1 MENSSARVLEF
12 DPLRDLLRGYAASDL
27 GRARVAEI
35 APSVDLAWIES
46 QHQLTSEIREFR
58 RAGGGFEFAGLSD
71 ISRPLEKS
79 HIEGAALETTEIRDV
94 ILVVD
99 RAAQWRE
106 IAFKP
111 PQGLKTD
118 WAAVRQLSSAI
129 ADFTDFL
136 RSFQNKILPDGTL
149 DDRASPELASIRRE
163 IEKQRRA
170 IQQSLQSYLRR
181 LSEGGS
187 AQEEVITVRGE
198 RFVIPVKAEHKR
210 RVQGVVHGASSSGQT
225 VFVEPLETI
234 EQNNELVRLL
244 EDELAEV
251 HRILLEM
258 TRRIGERA
266 EEIRTVVDILAELE
280 LQFAKARFAED
291 YDCVAPLF
299 TRNAHSEGSDR
310 GATRALAR
318 PPAAEGAP
326 PLSLAVLERQGGSVD
341 FARSSSALVVRDA
354 RHPLLERNLRS
365 KAPPSRKER
374 EKDGAPSAG
383 RSTRTVVPTTIDLE
397 GDQREL
403 IITGPN
409 TGGKTVALKTVGLL
423 ALMAQSGIP
432 VPASRMEMPVFDAV
446 LADIGDYQSIEQNL
460 STFSAHVTNIDRLS
474 RTATARSLVL
484 LDELGSA
491 TDPEEGAALA
501 VAIAEHFL
509 KTGCFTII
517 STHHTSLK
525 VFAANSPGVV
535 NASVGFDEAT
545 LKPTYEL
552 KLGVPGASAGI
563 NIAQRL
569 GLNSAIIQSAR
580 SRLGSQA
587 RDVGQFLD
595 RLHADLR
602 EAEAERLRLRDKEN
616 ELDRERAR
624 LASEGKREQQEKV
637 RQMEKKLET
646 LLRDF
651 EYHAR
656 EAVNAI
662 QDRMAAQKV
671 SKDAERRIAKLRRD
685 FREQFDSSVVA
696 HVSGADRDDPN
707 AQPGLVQQVS
717 EGDFVKLKSV
727 GRNAKVA
734 RRLDDKHFEVEVGSM
749 KMRVA
754 REDIAE
760 VVSRASDSPVS
771 AARAKGVSV
780 ALERDENVPSE
791 INVIG
796 HTLDDAT
803 REVEKF
809 VDRAFLAGLPRVR
822 IVHGSGM
829 GILRKSLRQFLQK
842 HPHVE
847 SVAEPPQREGGAGA
861 TVAELKT

>member
-1 MENSSARVLEF
+1 MENSSASVLEF
-12 DPLRDLLRGYAASDL
+12 GALRDLLRGYATSDL
-27 GRARVAEI
+27 GRARVEKL
-35 APSVDLAWIES
+35 APSVELAWIQN

-58 RAGGGFEFAGLSD
+58 RAGGSFEFAGLSD
-71 ISRPLEKS
+71 ISRLLEKS
-79 HIEGAALETTEIRDV
+79 QIAGAALETTEIRDV
-94 ILVVD
+94 IIAVD
-99 RAAQWRE
+99 RSAQWRE
-106 IAFKP
+106 IALKP
-111 PQGLKTD
+111 PHGMKGD
-118 WAAVRQLSSAI
+118 WDAVRQLSSAI
-129 ADFTDFL
+129 ADFSDFL
-136 RSFQNKILPDGTL
+136 RTFQNKILPDGTL

-170 IQQSLQSYLRR
+170 IQQSLQSFLRR
-181 LSEGGS
+181 LSEGGA

-251 HRILLEM
+251 HRVLLEM

-266 EEIRTVVDILAELE
+266 DEISAGVDILAELE
-280 LQFAKARFAED
+280 LQFAKAKFAED
-291 YDCVAPLF
+291 YDCVAPVF
-299 TRNAHSEGSDR
+299 HDHGGDGTDMDGR
-310 GATRALAR
+310 GRLSPRGLIVRA
-318 PPAAEGAP
+318 
-326 PLSLAVLERQGGSVD
+326 
-341 FARSSSALVVRDA
+341 A

-365 KAPPSRKER
+365 KAPPSRKEH

-383 RSTRTVVPTTIDLE
+383 RPSRTVVPTTIELE
-397 GDQREL
+397 ANQREL

-423 ALMAQSGIP
+423 ALMAQAGIP
-432 VPASRMEMPVFDAV
+432 VPASRMEMPLFDAV

-509 KTGCFTII
+509 KTGCITII

-525 VFAANSPGVV
+525 VFAANSQGVV

-569 GLNSAIIQSAR
+569 GLNPAIIQSAR

-616 ELDRERAR
+616 ALNRERAL
-624 LASEGKREQQEKV
+624 LASEGKREQQEKI
-637 RQMEKKLET
+637 RELEKKLEI

-662 QDRMAAQKV
+662 QDRTAAQKV

-696 HVSGADRDDPN
+696 HVSGADRGDPN

-727 GRNAKVA
+727 GRNAKVW

-749 KMRVA
+749 KMRIA

-780 ALERDENVPSE
+780 ALESDEKVPSE

-796 HTLDDAT
+796 HTVDDAT

-829 GILRKSLRQFLQK
+829 GILRKALRQYLQK

-847 SVAEPPQREGGAGA
+847 SVAEPPQQEGGAGA
-861 TVAELKT
+861 TVAELRV